1 MVSANTEPPTL
12 LTTRLAPLP
21 PVAFITPSAKSP
33 ERVRMPASSPIA
45 FSFSSFSAE
54 PEVPITLAPSAFAV
68 CSAAT
73 PTPAEMPVTSSH
85 SPARSFPCDQ
95 HVVHHHEGERDA
107 SRLLPGEVLR
117 HGDRLARVHERIFG
131 ERSGAASHDAL
142 ARLEARDAR
151 PELGDLARAL
161 GAGGFRRAAR
171 LDAVPDDQLAA
182 IQARRAHAHEN
193 LAGAGLGR
201 RRVAQLDGGP
211 PGIRPQPI
219 RLHIVASLV
228 FRACLRRR
236 YRLFATSELI
246 TSAAPKSST
255 ASGRAPCAKRTAKV
269 AAGIRFNSSIVLSA
283 PMR

>member
-12 LTTRLAPLP
+12 LTTRFAPLP

-33 ERVRMPASSPIA
+33 ERVRGLQRGDADSRRDAGDEQPLAGPQ
-45 FSFSSFSAE
+45 FS
-54 PEVPITLAPSAFAV
+54 L
-68 CSAAT
+68 
-73 PTPAEMPVTSSH
+73 
-85 SPARSFPCDQ
+85 RDQ

-161 GAGGFRRAAR
+161 GAGGFRRASR

-182 IQARRAHAHEN
+182 VQARRAHAHEN

-201 RRVAQLDGGP
+201 RRVAKLCDGP
-211 PGIRPQPI
+211 SGIRPQPI

-228 FRACLRRR
+228 FRAGLRRR

-269 AAGIRFNSSIVLSA
+269 TTGIRFKSSIVLSA